1 MISLH
6 VWLSC
11 PYSTLSHA
19 RLSSCYWSMPA
30 AYSNARFYLNQ
41 VSLAT
46 LAKRA
51 TGLLEL
57 VLPRLA
63 QYEVVPATLVAQL
76 LQIIGT
82 TDDK

>member
-1 MISLH
+1 M
-6 VWLSC
+6 VAVLSTQGTASC
-11 PYSTLSHA
+11 VAELMLLAYACSVLKCL
-19 RLSSCYWSMPA
+19 RLQSSGESR
-30 AYSNARFYLNQ
+30 N
-41 VSLAT
+41 VGEKGHKT
-46 LAKRA
+46 
-51 TGLLEL
+51 LLEL

>member
-1 MISLH
+1 MANN
-6 VWLSC
+6 SC
-11 PYSTLSHA
+11 KSHDAFCYSGESRLVGEKGHKTL
-19 RLSSCYWSMPA
+19 LT
-30 AYSNARFYLNQ
+30 
-41 VSLAT
+41 V
-46 LAKRA
+46 
-51 TGLLEL
+51 

>member
-1 MISLH
+1 M
-6 VWLSC
+6 
-11 PYSTLSHA
+11 
-19 RLSSCYWSMPA
+19 
-30 AYSNARFYLNQ
+30 
-41 VSLAT
+41 
-46 LAKRA
+46 
-51 TGLLEL
+51 